1 LCSFEEPPEFLVLM
15 TIPEEFELE
24 PVKAGSHP
32 APDVPAQ
39 QKTDIYGDAES
50 HFRTVDEHAIEV
62 SQ

>member
-1 LCSFEEPPEFLVLM
+1 M